1 MVNIVCSDCSTNQLL
16 QSLSL
21 SSGLSISWDKNI
33 EIRLINNLTV
43 ASKCSSERVMYLT
56 LNQKLEMIELSEE
69 SMLKAET
76 GWKLG
81 LLHQSVSQ
89 VVNVREKFLKEIK
102 SANSVN
108 TQMIRKWNSFIADV
122 ENVSVVWI
130 EYQAS
135 HSIPLN
141 QSLIQA
147 RPWF

>member
-1 MVNIVCSDCSTNQLL
+1 
-16 QSLSL
+16 
-21 SSGLSISWDKNI
+21 
-33 EIRLINNLTV
+33 
-43 ASKCSSERVMYLT
+43 MYLT

>member
-1 MVNIVCSDCSTNQLL
+1 
-16 QSLSL
+16 
-21 SSGLSISWDKNI
+21 
-33 EIRLINNLTV
+33 
-43 ASKCSSERVMYLT
+43 
-56 LNQKLEMIELSEE
+56 MIELSGE

-76 GWKLG
+76 GWKLD
-81 LLHQSVSQ
+81 LLHQSVRQ

-108 TQMIRKWNSFIADV
+108 TQVIRKWNSFIADV
-122 ENVSVVWI
+122 EKVSVVWI
-130 EYQAS
+130 EYQTT